1 MVPLGLICPGNHS
14 GLSGWLTPQW
24 RGTTY
29 ADAGVTLFSDTVF
42 PKREQYDKARD
53 VNDDG
58 FGTNNAMMTR

>member
-1 MVPLGLICPGNHS
+1 
-14 GLSGWLTPQW
+14 LSGWLTSQW
-24 RGTTY
+24 HGTTY